1 MQTMK
6 YTSKKNST
14 TWLIGLAV
22 GAVIITVVLML
33 FVFRFFVKNFQN
45 DGQAEVYSKY
55 YVMIVEDR
63 KSDFWQ
69 AIYESAF
76 NTGLE
81 QGIYVELLGD
91 NLLQNYSNIELL
103 QIATYSG
110 ADGIIIEADESET
123 MSDMINNTVDA
134 GIPVVTLYTDN
145 TQSKRCSYVG
155 KGNYDIGREYGRQV
169 LNIAKREKKSQDVLV
184 LVDMNNRDTSQNIVW
199 SGIQET
205 IIQENDNEEIQF
217 NLSME
222 AIDDTSPFT
231 VEESIR
237 NLFMEEEI
245 PDIII
250 CLNELNTACV
260 YQAVVDYNKV
270 GEVSILGY
278 YTSDTILKGI
288 YRNVIDATVTV
299 DTKQMGQYCV
309 DALVEYE
316 TLGNTSDYF
325 AADITLVTKDNVSE
339 YMGGDQNAEK

>member
-1 MQTMK
+1 MQTVK
-6 YTSKKNST
+6 NTSKKSGT
-14 TWLIGLAV
+14 TWLIWLAT
-22 GAVIITVVLML
+22 GAVMITVVLVSL
-33 FVFRFFVKNFQN
+33 VFGVYLRYFHN
-45 DGQAEVYSKY
+45 DGESETYSQY

-63 KSDFWQ
+63 KADFWRE
-69 AIYESAF
+69 IYESAYK
-76 NTGLE
+76 TGLE
-81 QGIYVELLGD
+81 QGVYVDLLGD

-103 QIATYSG
+103 QMAAYSG
-110 ADGIIIEADESET
+110 VDGIIIEADESEA
-123 MSDMINNTVDA
+123 MSEMINYTVDT

-169 LNIAKREKKSQDVLV
+169 LSIANREKRSQDVLV
-184 LVDMNNRDTSQNIVW
+184 LVDMNNRDTSQNIIW

-205 IIQENDNEEIQF
+205 IIQENDDANIQF

-222 AIDDTSPFT
+222 AIDDTSAFT

-237 NLFMEEEI
+237 DLFMKEDM

-250 CLNELNTACV
+250 CLNQLNTSCV

-270 GEVSILGY
+270 GEVNILGY
-278 YTSDTILKGI
+278 YTSETILNGI
-288 YRNVIDATVTV
+288 DRNVIAATVTV

-309 DALVEYE
+309 YALTEYT

-325 AADITLVTKDNVSE
+325 AADITLINKDNIAE
-339 YMGGDQNAEK
+339 YMGGTENVEK